1 MKTMLRSGAVLMA
14 LCLML
19 CLCACG
25 NTDNGS
31 DGTTGTTAPSTTAPT
46 TATKPSEEPTKPT
59 EAPDYKVTVVD
70 EGGNPVVGAW
80 VQLCIEDGTCTP
92 ASTNDKG
99 EAGFYLDEY
108 NYKVSFMVL
117 PEGYEYTSEQQNWYF
132 EDGKTEMTIVLKAVG

>member
-1 MKTMLRSGAVLMA
+1 MKTMLRIGAVMMA

-25 NTDNGS
+25 NDSQGDTD
-31 DGTTGTTAPSTTAPT
+31 TTTTAPT
-46 TATKPSEEPTKPT
+46 TTAPTEPTTEPT
-59 EAPDYKVTVVD
+59 TAPAVEPDYTVTVVD

-80 VQLCIEDGTCTP
+80 VQLCVEDGTCTP
-92 ASTNDKG
+92 ASTNEKG

-117 PEGYEYTSEQQNWYF
+117 PEGYEYTSEQDTWYF

>member
-1 MKTMLRSGAVLMA
+1 MKTMLRIGAVMMA

-25 NTDNGS
+25 NHSEDNPEV
-31 DGTTGTTAPSTTAPT
+31 TTTVPTTTAPT
-46 TATKPSEEPTKPT
+46 QPTTKPT
-59 EAPDYKVTVVD
+59 EPVAEPDYKVTVVD
-70 EGGNPVVGAW
+70 EGGNPIVGAW
-80 VQLCIEDGTCTP
+80 VQLCVEDGTCTP
-92 ASTNDKG
+92 ASTNEKG

-117 PEGYEYTSEQQNWYF
+117 PEGYEYTSEQDTWYF

>member
-1 MKTMLRSGAVLMA
+1 MKTLLRVGAVMMA
-14 LCLML
+14 LCMML

-25 NTDNGS
+25 NNEEDSSVT
-31 DGTTGTTAPSTTAPT
+31 TTAPT
-46 TATKPSEEPTKPT
+46 TTAPTKPTEPIGDTTKPT

-92 ASTNDKG
+92 ASTNEKG
-99 EAGFYLDEY
+99 EAGFYLGEY

-117 PEGYEYTSEQQNWYF
+117 PEGYEYTSEQETWYF

>member
-1 MKTMLRSGAVLMA
+1 MKTMMRIGALVMA

-25 NTDNGS
+25 NDAQDNTDN
-31 DGTTGTTAPSTTAPT
+31 TTTAPT
-46 TATKPSEEPTKPT
+46 TTAPTKPAEPTT
-59 EAPDYKVTVVD
+59 EPTTKPAEPDYKVTVLD

-80 VQLCIEDGTCTP
+80 VQLCVEDGTCTP
-92 ASTNDKG
+92 ASTNDQG
-99 EAGFYLDEY
+99 VAGFNLDTY

-117 PEGYEYTSEQQNWYF
+117 PEGYAYTSEQDTWYF